1 MAAAAAAAAVASTT
15 AAAASAT
22 TTAATAP
29 TTQHPGKRRR
39 TDGASSWR
47 KDTQAGFFLAEED
60 DGPGGGPREAHTTY
74 QAKELAPEIDNPF
87 YPAHPKCSD
96 CGVEFWNSQLQ
107 VQFGV
112 MVCDACHKKHKDGK
126 CVSSLGLSLCTNQDR
141 HLCDNEKNVAL
152 LLSLQELAVTPGV
165 CVDMHQPFKISP
177 PTKKITHIILRSTF
191 STTNNNHCTR
201 RYSLVT
207 KTAAKADYLL
217 READLGGQP
226 DSLWFIEKYASN
238 PAAWMSVPSGDVY
251 ARGRTL

>member
-1 MAAAAAAAAVASTT
+1 MILCMNTLSLKHRASIKVELHRPPLASVQIQQHLCVCFSSTDSTSPTVHHSPATCGCRAQREHDRAMAAAAAAAAVASTT
-15 AAAASAT
+15 AAAAST
-22 TTAATAP
+22 TATAATAS

-60 DGPGGGPREAHTTY
+60 DGPSGGPREAHTTY

-112 MVCDACHKKHKDGK
+112 MVCDMCHKKHKDGK
-126 CVSSLGLSLCTNQDR
+126 CVSSLGLSLCTNQDTYLR
-141 HLCDNEKNVAL
+141 DYEKYGAL

-165 CVDMHQPFKISP
+165 LC
-177 PTKKITHIILRSTF
+177 
-191 STTNNNHCTR
+191 
-201 RYSLVT
+201 
-207 KTAAKADYLL
+207 
-217 READLGGQP
+217 
-226 DSLWFIEKYASN
+226 
-238 PAAWMSVPSGDVY
+238 
-251 ARGRTL
+251 